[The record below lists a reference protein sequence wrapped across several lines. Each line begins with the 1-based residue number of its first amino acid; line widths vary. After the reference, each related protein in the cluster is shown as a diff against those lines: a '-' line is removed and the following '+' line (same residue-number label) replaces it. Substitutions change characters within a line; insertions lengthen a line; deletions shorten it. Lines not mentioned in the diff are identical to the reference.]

1 MDWLPQLDRCDDL
14 EQLKEMSLQCRR
26 CGLREN
32 ARGVVFGEGDACATI
47 MFVGEAPGADED
59 RLGRPFVGTA
69 GQLLDKILAAA
80 GFARESVY
88 ITNVAKCRPPDN
100 RLPKKEE
107 AEACFP
113 YLIRQIELIQ
123 PRILVCLGTLATQYL
138 VYREAKVALL
148 RGQVFEKGG
157 IKIIPTYHPAA
168 LLRDASKKKL
178 VWQDFQHIKELYD
191 QLGGKA

>member
-14 EQLKEMSLQCRR
+14 QQLKEVCLQCRR

-32 ARGVVFGEGDACATI
+32 ARGVVFGEGDARAKI

-59 RLGRPFVGTA
+59 RLGRPFVGAA

-80 GFARESVY
+80 GLDRKKVY
-88 ITNVAKCRPPDN
+88 ITNVAKCRPPGN

-123 PRILVCLGTLATQYL
+123 PRLIVCLGTLATQYL
-138 VYREAKVALL
+138 VYREARVTVL
-148 RGQVFEKGG
+148 RGQIFEKGG

-168 LLRDASKKKL
+168 LLRDPAKKKL
-178 VWQDFQHIKELYD
+178 VWQDFQRIRELSE
-191 QLGGKA
+191 QFG